1 VDMVRDYALSLCMT
15 LIATGIFSMLIPGKS
30 MEKVLKFALSLF
42 FLSCLV
48 LPVLQGEVR
57 FSFTDSDLS
66 EWDTQYPE
74 ELEQKSNEAF
84 LKLTETNLSHEIE
97 LLLEVKGIKTEKIE
111 VSIHIDEENNIDISK
126 CDIYLSGG
134 QNIVAGDLAFYLQK
148 ETGVKPN
155 LIVEEG

>member
-1 VDMVRDYALSLCMT
+1 MDMVRDYALSLCMT

-66 EWDTQYPE
+66 DTQYPE

-111 VSIHIDEENNIDISK
+111 VSIHIDEKNNIDISK